1 MQQKRLIVKKAD
13 LSDDEIRT
21 KIKDTVCNYA
31 YNNANSICNK
41 FKDSFSYTPNN
52 TMFIDQVWY
61 KIKEETVKYWQ
72 SNIPKLRSCLK
83 SVMNPKSA
91 RYDSQ
96 IKDLIYSC
104 INKAFIPEKVRQI
117 ILKYKPTNILKKL
130 PVSKEIFINKMFFLD
145 LKTWLLDHINEVLPK
160 VGFNGLT
167 WYDASTKIKTE
178 VAMNQLFKWL
188 IKQDDL
194 LNTILKKYNLTVQD
208 FKQDSRNC
216 SIEEICNPIKT
227 DISIKLEV
235 QYFNN
240 IISRRSLGIDEE
252 SREQI
257 LKMHAVNINS
267 IEDLDDDDK
276 INKPGPVINFDP
288 WNPSFRDAPLILA
301 RKFNDD
307 RTNYKDVVLIG
318 KKGQHHM
325 PMLNEYPD
333 VRDHLFDSQGKEV
346 FTCGYVHDLICFLS
360 NREYNGYSSIDE
372 VAKLIKEIEPTI
384 LKVYLQPDNL
394 PGNIVRKANKKYK

>member
-1 MQQKRLIVKKAD
+1 MQQKRLIIKKAD
-13 LSDDEIRT
+13 LSNDEIRA

-41 FKDSFSYTPNN
+41 FKDSFNYIPNN
-52 TMFIDQVWY
+52 AMFINQVWH
-61 KIKEETVKYWQ
+61 KIAEETTKYWQ
-72 SNIPKLRSCLK
+72 NNIPKLRTCLK

-96 IKDLIYSC
+96 IKTIIYSC
-104 INKAFIPEKVRQI
+104 MNSAFIPEQVVQI

-130 PVSKEIFINKMFFLD
+130 PASKEIFINKMFFLD
-145 LKTWLLDHINEVLPK
+145 LKTWLLDHISEVLPK
-160 VGFNGLT
+160 VGFNGLAR
-167 WYDASTKIKTE
+167 YDASTKIKTE
-178 VAMNQLFKWL
+178 VAMDQLFNWL
-188 IKQDDL
+188 IKQDNL
-194 LNTILKKYNLTVQD
+194 LNAILKKYNLTVQD

-227 DISIKLEV
+227 DISIQLEV
-235 QYFNN
+235 KYFNN
-240 IISRRSLGIDEE
+240 IISRRSLGIDAE

-257 LKMHAVNINS
+257 LRMHTVNINN
-267 IEDLDDDDK
+267 IEDLEDDDK
-276 INKPGPVINFDP
+276 INKPGPIINFDP
-288 WNPSFRDAPLILA
+288 WNPTFRDAPLILA

-307 RTNYKDVVLIG
+307 KTSYKDVVLIG
-318 KKGQHHM
+318 RKGQHHM
-325 PMLNEYPD
+325 PMLNEHPD
-333 VRDHLFDSQGKEV
+333 VRDHLFDSRGKEV

-384 LKVYLQPDNL
+384 LKVYLQPDSL